1 MSGHLRTLCI
11 VCLITCFCGTPLI
24 AEQVDAVRKTL
35 VDKNATPETAALFY
49 NLRQLAAEG
58 KTLVGQ
64 QDPNVAVAR
73 QQDTTDIK
81 LLTGKELAVWGH
93 DFMDI
98 AKGTL
103 PDAPNR
109 DEVRRAAE
117 RQEARSLD
125 YAVKAYDE
133 GIVNVFCWHMRSP
146 EAQSFYA
153 RELTDEQKRTMFR
166 SLLPGGTRHEWYKEQ
181 LRTIAEFAGKV
192 KGKNGTLSP
201 IIFRPFHEFDGDW
214 FWWGKPYCTPQEFVE
229 CWRFTVK
236 YLRDELGVRNFLYA
250 FSPDNRFNGEAEF
263 LERYPGDEYVDL
275 VGFDNYSDFEG
286 NRIDA
291 AAKKLKIISDFAV
304 KHEKIAALTE
314 VGYRNKPIPS
324 DLYTGYYGKA
334 LAEPSLQIA
343 FFMFWRQSNNTPYVP
358 APDSPLVENFR
369 EFIDSPRMRLL
380 PEAGNLYSLPKEP

>member
-1 MSGHLRTLCI
+1 MPLHLRTFSI
-11 VCLITCFCGTPLI
+11 ACLFICFSGAPLI

-64 QDPNVAVAR
+64 QDPNVTVAR
-73 QQDTTDIK
+73 QQGTTDIK
-81 LLTGKELAVWGH
+81 LLAGKELAVWGH

-103 PDAPNR
+103 PDAANR
-109 DEVRRAAE
+109 DDVRRTAE
-117 RQEARSLD
+117 RQAARSLD

-133 GIVNVFCWHMRSP
+133 GIVNVFCWHLRSP

-214 FWWGKPYCTPQEFVE
+214 FWWGKPYCTPQEYVE

-236 YLRDELGVRNFLYA
+236 YLRDELSVRNFLYA
-250 FSPDNRFNGEAEF
+250 FSPDNRFNSEVEF

-304 KHEKIAALTE
+304 KHEKVAALTE
-314 VGYRNKPIPS
+314 VGYRNTPIPS

-334 LAEPSLQIA
+334 IAEPSLQIA

-358 APDSPLVENFR
+358 AADSPLVENFR
-369 EFIDSPRMRLL
+369 EFINSPRMILL
-380 PEAGNLYSLPKEP
+380 PDAGNFYSFPKAP